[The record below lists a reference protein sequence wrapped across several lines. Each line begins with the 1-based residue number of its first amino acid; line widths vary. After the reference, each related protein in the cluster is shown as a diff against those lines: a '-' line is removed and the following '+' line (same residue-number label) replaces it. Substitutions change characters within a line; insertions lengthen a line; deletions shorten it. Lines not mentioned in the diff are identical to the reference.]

1 MTGGRRNALAL
12 ALLYQLACVYECGSH
27 GEARG
32 EATAR
37 GGALGGDPDAETL
50 SQRLAQWRALRHAAT
65 PGSNAAAEA
74 EKGGKSGEEPGDGL
88 GTRLRE
94 WRSQRRSGERREEGP
109 ADVQEPDA
117 SSLRAIRQA
126 QELGMSAAEV
136 RALTVGESEDML
148 LPPPTNTCHPVLD
161 AGGKEDNAHLP
172 FGDAIAILLVGM
184 TRPMTSAVSLGTLQ
198 EHVCTPLWIFM

>member
-1 MTGGRRNALAL
+1 MTGGRRTTLAL

-27 GEARG
+27 GEARW

-37 GGALGGDPDAETL
+37 GGALGGDPDAKTL

-117 SSLRAIRQA
+117 SSLRDIR
-126 QELGMSAAEV
+126 
-136 RALTVGESEDML
+136 
-148 LPPPTNTCHPVLD
+148 
-161 AGGKEDNAHLP
+161 
-172 FGDAIAILLVGM
+172 
-184 TRPMTSAVSLGTLQ
+184 
-198 EHVCTPLWIFM
+198 